1 MHCQLDSRFLQYC
14 VITYLDS
21 DNEWT
26 IDDCITREIRSL
38 LKSALVMKHHRPMQK
53 TQEKNCWMLEFRWQ
67 TLERCLGTCIDKR
80 PRLAILYLH
89 NIITCQLINDMIIQ
103 LNKPCI
109 IQHYSN
115 IFQLPFHLVGFQDSG
130 PEWSGSLVLNILTV
144 AVLENNNELCICR
157 ISMNW
162 LFWNLT
168 NFVAINHYNLL
179 KLIALSDMQINVIKW
194 MYVLNVYYK

>member
-115 IFQLPFHLVGFQDSG
+115 IFQLPFHLVGFQESG
-130 PEWSGSLVLNILTV
+130 PKWSGSLVLMILTV
-144 AVLENNNELCICR
+144 MQCWKTI
-157 ISMNW
+157 MNCVFAEFQW
-162 LFWNLT
+162 INCSETWQ
-168 NFVAINHYNLL
+168 FVAINHYNLL
-179 KLIALSDMQINVIKW
+179 ILITLSDMQINVIKW